1 MTNQELRNE
10 RDMLNGNL
18 NRMMITD
25 DFAELRSM
33 YAFARDRLE
42 NIYNARMARFE
53 EEELFKEGKYDYT

>member
-10 RDMLNGNL
+10 RDMLVGNI
-18 NRMMITD
+18 NRIMITD
-25 DFAELRSM
+25 DITELRSM

-53 EEELFKEGKYDYT
+53 EEELFKEGEYDYT